1 MSATSDK
8 LRDLINEKIQKE
20 KNKMNGKVDA
30 AISLYRA
37 GSEGAEEVVNQ
48 VEQGI
53 DDAEEAKQQSEDAM
67 ERIESIK
74 QSFDA
79 SRKAAEATEKSSTI
93 GSALNPAAAAVAF
106 VQKHIIAK
114 LKVEL
119 KDIDDELK
127 VAPRI
132 LDNLD
137 AFIKRTRKKIQ
148 REKARYEAKKRIM
161 EENKKMLS

>member
-1 MSATSDK
+1 MA
-8 LRDLINEKIQKE
+8 DLKKFAEQLVNLTVKEVNELADILKDE
-20 KNKMNGKVDA
+20 
-30 AISLYRA
+30 Y
-37 GSEGAEEVVNQ
+37 
-48 VEQGI
+48 GI
-53 DDAEEAKQQSEDAM
+53 E
-67 ERIESIK
+67 
-74 QSFDA
+74 
-79 SRKAAEATEKSSTI
+79 
-93 GSALNPAAAAVAF
+93 PAAAAVAF